1 MSSIISDVRYA
12 CRSLAKTPGLALAA
26 IVSLALGI
34 GANTTM
40 FTWVQAVLLSPI
52 PGAADAGRIFAPSL
66 EARNGSPR
74 SWSYPNFRD
83 FRARTTTLDIV
94 AQDDGTLSIAVDGR
108 AERTF
113 GGLVSGNFFEVMGVQ
128 PAAGRLFT
136 AADDQTLGASPVLV
150 LSHAYWQ
157 RRFSGDPSVVGR
169 EVVVNNTPMTVIG
182 VAQEGFIGSFLGVAA
197 SAWVPMMMQREL
209 WGRDNT
215 EARGNGWMQT
225 LARLRPGVSR
235 EQAQAEAST
244 ILSAMEREY
253 PGMLDGWRV
262 KVVPPREANFGAPTV
277 LAPILMVL
285 SVVVSL
291 VLIIACANVANLL
304 LSRAVGRRREIA
316 IRLSLGAGRGRLIRQ
331 LLTEALVLS
340 MVAGALGVAMAYW
353 TTGLLMA
360 FVPPVDIPIAF
371 RLTVDGTTLLF
382 ALTVSIA
389 TGVVFGLV
397 PALQSSSPSTVH
409 ALKEEGGRS
418 SGGRTS
424 RRMRSGLVVAQVAVC
439 LVLLVSAVLFLRS
452 LRAAQF
458 IDPGFQPGRLA
469 TASVDLV
476 PSGYTGDRARELQ
489 RRAIEIVE
497 ALPGVAS
504 AGFTSRLPLGLGGNN
519 STGIQVD
526 GYTPQANEEI
536 VVNYVTIGPRY
547 FATVGTPMRAGRE
560 YTGADTADSTRVII
574 INEAMARR
582 YWPNG
587 PALGGRIRS
596 GPRVF
601 EVVGIVA
608 DSKHQALNERP
619 VPILYFPLAQ
629 NPISTV
635 RIMVRATGDP
645 AALIPAIR
653 ESFRTIDPNLPLYD
667 VRTMTEHM
675 QTAVFAQ
682 RMAADLLGAMGV
694 LALLLA
700 AVGLYGVIA
709 HSVSQRTQEMGVRL
723 ALGASP
729 GRLLSMIVGQ
739 GMRLTI
745 AGLVIGLV
753 VAGAAFGSIGAV
765 RTLLPGISPLDPVT
779 FIGVP
784 LVLAAI
790 AFLASWIPARRA
802 GRVDPL
808 VALRYE

>member
-1 MSSIISDVRYA
+1 M
-12 CRSLAKTPGLALAA
+12 
-26 IVSLALGI
+26 
-34 GANTTM
+34 
-40 FTWVQAVLLSPI
+40 
-52 PGAADAGRIFAPSL
+52 
-66 EARNGSPR
+66 
-74 SWSYPNFRD
+74 
-83 FRARTTTLDIV
+83 RA
-94 AQDDGTLSIAVDGR
+94 
-108 AERTF
+108 
-113 GGLVSGNFFEVMGVQ
+113 
-128 PAAGRLFT
+128 
-136 AADDQTLGASPVLV
+136 
-150 LSHAYWQ
+150 
-157 RRFSGDPSVVGR
+157 
-169 EVVVNNTPMTVIG
+169 
-182 VAQEGFIGSFLGVAA
+182 
-197 SAWVPMMMQREL
+197 
-209 WGRDNT
+209 
-215 EARGNGWMQT
+215 
-225 LARLRPGVSR
+225 
-235 EQAQAEAST
+235 
-244 ILSAMEREY
+244 
-253 PGMLDGWRV
+253 
-262 KVVPPREANFGAPTV
+262 
-277 LAPILMVL
+277 
-285 SVVVSL
+285 
-291 VLIIACANVANLL
+291 
-304 LSRAVGRRREIA
+304 
-316 IRLSLGAGRGRLIRQ
+316 
-331 LLTEALVLS
+331 
-340 MVAGALGVAMAYW
+340 
-353 TTGLLMA
+353 
-360 FVPPVDIPIAF
+360 
-371 RLTVDGTTLLF
+371 
-382 ALTVSIA
+382 
-389 TGVVFGLV
+389 
-397 PALQSSSPSTVH
+397 
-409 ALKEEGGRS
+409 
-418 SGGRTS
+418 
-424 RRMRSGLVVAQVAVC
+424 GLVVAQVAVC

-458 IDPGFQPGRLA
+458 IDPGFQPARLA

-476 PSGYTGDRARELQ
+476 PGGYTGDRARELQ
-489 RRAIEIVE
+489 RRAIEIVA

-547 FATVGTPMRAGRE
+547 FATVGTPMREGRE
-560 YTGADTADSTRVII
+560 YTAADTPDSTRVII

-582 YWPNG
+582 YWPSE

-619 VPILYFPLAQ
+619 QPVLYFPLAQ

-635 RIMVRATGDP
+635 RMMVRATGDP

-675 QTAVFAQ
+675 KTAVFAQ

-709 HSVSQRTQEMGVRL
+709 HSVSQRTREMGVRL

-739 GMRLTI
+739 GMRLTV

-753 VAGAAFGSIGAV
+753 AAGAAFGSIGAV

-790 AFLASWIPARRA
+790 ALLASWIPARRA